1 MKKKLLGLLTLLV
14 LLGSITSAVFAAN
27 LRFQVTQEVVNF
39 YVNSNGTAT
48 IEYYYNF
55 LNDPGS
61 LIDYVDIGVPN
72 SNYSLGNVSADVNGD
87 KLTDISASPYVNPGV
102 AIGLGS
108 HTIQSGATGQLHV
121 VIANVPNMFY
131 EADTSKNNLPYASFN
146 FTPNSFGSQYAYSTT
161 DLTVN
166 IFLPPEIQSDEPT
179 YITPKGWP
187 GNSAP
192 TTGVASN
199 GLSYYSWRTSN
210 ANAYSTYQFGATFP
224 AKLIPASTVQ
234 KKPLLN
240 IHISGESILVVGF
253 LGCFALIFGFSIYGA
268 TAGAKKRKLQY
279 LPPKIAIE
287 GMGIKRGLT
296 AVEAAILMEQ
306 PMDKIMTMVLF
317 SVIKKGAARV
327 IAKDPLA
334 LEVVSPLPDNLQT
347 YEVEFL
353 KAFEPASYAVK
364 QGDTWASIASNFNV
378 PAVTIKDFNKL
389 TSDTL
394 LPGSMVKIP
403 TNKRKVLQD
412 MMVNL
417 VKTITEKM
425 KGFSRKETVAYYT
438 DIMKK
443 AWEQVETAQTPDV
456 KMEKFDE
463 QLDWTM
469 LDSDFDNRTRNVFRT
484 GPVFVP
490 IWWGNYDPVFRSGG
504 AASMPSTS
512 GGGGGMGGI
521 NINVPRASVPGADFA
536 ASVVNGVQGAA
547 ASVVGDVT
555 AFTGGVTNLTNP
567 VPTPPPSTGGGRSFT
582 GGGGGGHCVCAC
594 ACACA
599 GCACAC
605 AGGGR

>member
-1 MKKKLLGLLTLLV
+1 MKKKLFGLLVLLV
-14 LLGSITSAVFAAN
+14 LLGSMASIGLAASYS
-27 LRFQVTQEVVNF
+27 FQVTQEVVNF
-39 YVNSNGTAT
+39 AANSDGTAT
-48 IEYYYNF
+48 IEYFYNF
-55 LNDPGS
+55 LNDPGAAA
-61 LIDYVDIGVPN
+61 IDYVDIGLPT
-72 SNYSLGNVSADVNGD
+72 SGYSLSNVTADVNGT
-87 KLTDISASPYVNPGV
+87 KITDISQSTYVQQSQGIAV
-102 AIGLGS
+102 GLGS
-108 HTIQSGATGQLHV
+108 HAIPPGGTGQVHV
-121 VIANVPNMFY
+121 VITKVQNMFY

-146 FTPNSFGSQYAYSTT
+146 FEPSWFDGQYAHGTT

-166 IFLPPEIQSDEPT
+166 IFLPPEVQSNEPT
-179 YITPKGWP
+179 WINPKGWP
-187 GNSAP
+187 GNSTP

-199 GLSYYSWRTSN
+199 GLSYYSWRTSS
-210 ANAYSTYQFGATFP
+210 ANAYTAYQFGATFP

-240 IHISGESILVVGF
+240 IHISGESVLVVGF
-253 LGCFALIFGFSIYGA
+253 ISCFVLIFGFSIYGA
-268 TAGAKKRKLQY
+268 TAGAKRRKLQY

-306 PMDKIMTMVLF
+306 PMDRILTMVLF
-317 SVIKKGAARV
+317 STIKKGAAKV
-327 IAKDPLA
+327 VTKDPLT

-347 YEVEFL
+347 YEVDFL
-353 KAFEPASYAVK
+353 KAFEPTSYTVK
-364 QGDTWASIASNFNV
+364 QGDTWATIGSGTNV
-378 PAVTIKDFNKL
+378 PAATIKEYNKL
-389 TSDTL
+389 QYDTL
-394 LPGSMVKIP
+394 VPGTILKIP
-403 TNKRKVLQD
+403 ANKRKGVQD

-490 IWWGNYDPVFRSGG
+490 IWWGNYDPVYRSGG
-504 AASMPSTS
+504 AASIPTST
-512 GGGGGMGGI
+512 GGQPGGGGI
-521 NINVPRASVPGADFA
+521 NINIPRPSVPGADFA
-536 ASVVNGVQGAA
+536 ASLVNGVQGAA

-567 VPTPPPSTGGGRSFT
+567 VPTTPPSTGGGRGFT
-582 GGGGGGHCVCAC
+582 GGGGSHCVCAC

-599 GCACAC
+599 GCACA
-605 AGGGR
+605 GGGR

>member
-1 MKKKLLGLLTLLV
+1 MKKKLFGLLTLLF
-14 LLGSITSAVFAAN
+14 LLGSIASTVFAAS

-39 YVNSNGTAT
+39 YVNADGTAT

-72 SNYSLGNVSADVNGD
+72 SDYSLSNISADVNGNKIYD
-87 KLTDISASPYVNPGV
+87 ITDSPYVTPGV
-102 AIGLGS
+102 AIGLGTY
-108 HTIQSGATGQLHV
+108 TIQSGATGQLHV
-121 VIANVPNMFY
+121 VIANLPNMFY
-131 EADTSKNNLPYASFN
+131 EADISKNNLPYASFN
-146 FTPNSFGSQYAYSTT
+146 FEPNSFGSEYAHGTT
-161 DLTVN
+161 DMAVN
-166 IFLPPEIQSDEPT
+166 LYLPPGVQNDEPT
-179 YITPKGWP
+179 YIPPKGWP
-187 GNSAP
+187 GQSAP

-210 ANAYSTYQFGATFP
+210 ANAYTAYQFGATFP
-224 AKLIPASTVQ
+224 ARLIPSSAVQ

-240 IHISGESILVVGF
+240 IHISSDTVLIVGF

-268 TAGAKKRKLQY
+268 TVGAKKRKLQY

-317 SVIKKGAARV
+317 STIKKGAARV
-327 IAKDPLA
+327 VTKDPLTM
-334 LEVVSPLPDNLQT
+334 EVVSPLPDNLQT
-347 YEVEFL
+347 YEVDFL
-353 KAFEPASYAVK
+353 KAFEPTSYTIK
-364 QGDTWASIASNFNV
+364 QGDTWAAISSNANV
-378 PAVTIKDFNKL
+378 PAATIKEFNKL
-389 TSDTL
+389 QVDTPV
-394 LPGSMVKIP
+394 PGTILKIP
-403 TNKRKVLQD
+403 TNKRKALQD

-490 IWWGNYDPVFRSGG
+490 IWWGNYDPVYRAGG
-504 AASMPSTS
+504 AASMPAAT
-512 GGGGGMGGI
+512 GGQPGGGGI
-521 NINVPRASVPGADFA
+521 NINIPRPSVPGADFA
-536 ASVVNGVQGAA
+536 ASMVNGVQGAA

-567 VPTPPPSTGGGRSFT
+567 VPTPAPSSGSGRGLS